1 MSIVGATFQGQQQ
14 FAGRSYYATKSI
26 ANTGNLVIDP
36 LRLAAKDQWLFSHYE
51 PDNKVEPEQ
60 SEEEP
65 EPEEVE
71 EEVNDEGTEG
81 KVYMSRYSFIDNL
94 YKIYSL
100 IHYFVAQCCCNVVAV
115 LLQCCAVNSKAT
127 RAASPKCD
135 ATSRQKFLSEY

>member
-81 KVYMSRYSFIDNL
+81 KVYMSR
-94 YKIYSL
+94 
-100 IHYFVAQCCCNVVAV
+100 
-115 LLQCCAVNSKAT
+115 
-127 RAASPKCD
+127 
-135 ATSRQKFLSEY
+135 